1 MPSIASV
8 IIVGGKIHFIAA
20 VGTRLQGTDNWVKT
34 NDRFLIGSC
43 AKAFTATLAGILVDE
58 GLISWDT
65 TIKDIFPNME
75 MLPEYM
81 HITIEQLLS
90 HRAGLSKNLREGQNT
105 WSIDYGFDG
114 TRGSMPQSLRQQYLE
129 QTVPLPLRHPPGKV
143 VHYSNAGYI
152 IAGAILESVSGKP
165 FEKLREE
172 RIFQPLGITTA
183 SYGPPAHTERMRQ
196 PRGHYWDESKNVFS
210 SFEAKP
216 PSFMA
221 PAGYLSISLD
231 DWAKFVLAHM
241 DIYPPGR
248 RRLLTS
254 STLTTIH
261 TPPPMEI
268 WDINI
273 VFDTNYALG
282 WFTKKTDDNHALI
295 WHGGRGFAFNAV
307 MVADLTSKNAILL
320 VTNAEV
326 PHIHPQFHLLQMVK
340 KIQNR
345 FQREA
350 LLPGI
355 L

>member
-1 MPSIASV
+1 MPSIASA

-58 GLISWDT
+58 GLLSWDT
-65 TIKDIFPNME
+65 TIKDIFPDME
-75 MLPEYM
+75 MLPDYM
-81 HITIEQLLS
+81 PITIKQLLS
-90 HRAGLSKNLREGQNT
+90 HRAGLPKNLKEGQNT
-105 WSIDYGFDG
+105 WSIDFGFDR
-114 TRGSMPQSLRQQYLE
+114 TRGSTPQNLRQQYLE
-129 QTVPLPLRHPPGKV
+129 QTALLPLSYPPGKV

-152 IAGAILESVSGKP
+152 IAGAILERVSGKP
-165 FEKLREE
+165 FEMLREE

-183 SYGPPAHTERMRQ
+183 GYGPPADTERMRQ
-196 PRGHYWDESKNVFS
+196 PWGHYWDESKHVFS
-210 SFEAKP
+210 RFEAKP

-221 PAGYLSISLD
+221 PAGYLSISLH
-231 DWAKFVLAHM
+231 DWAKFILAHM

-254 STLTTIH
+254 DTLMTLH

-273 VFDTNYALG
+273 GFDTDYALG
-282 WFTKKTDDNHALI
+282 WFTKKTDDDHALI

-307 MVADLTSKNAILL
+307 VVADLTSRNAILL

-326 PHIHPQFHLLQMVK
+326 PHIHPQLHLLQIVK
-340 KIQNR
+340 KIKNR
-345 FQREA
+345 FLGEA